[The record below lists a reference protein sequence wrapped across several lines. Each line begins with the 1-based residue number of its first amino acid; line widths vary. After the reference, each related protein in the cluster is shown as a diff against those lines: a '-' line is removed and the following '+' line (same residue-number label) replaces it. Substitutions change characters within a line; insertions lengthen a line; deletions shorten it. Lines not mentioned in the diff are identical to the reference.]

1 MHSPLQ
7 VLGPDAE
14 IAYMRDTLGLR
25 EPAILLDRVISYF
38 TVLQARSA
46 MLLSLIS
53 LCLTI
58 SGFSGHRIADAG
70 PASALLLAL
79 GMALSVVS
87 AIFLLTGP
95 LQLRW
100 ATRRCSP
107 DGFDATLRELLL
119 LRDLRTRRYHLSVL
133 LLVLGLSAYIGAVI
147 LSILPAGV
155 PA

>member
-58 SGFSGHRIADAG
+58 SGFSGHRIA
-70 PASALLLAL
+70 L
-79 GMALSVVS
+79 GMGLSVVS